1 MRVSVL
7 AFQFSAVIEGDLG
20 SASQVFTIF
29 IDLSVSGIC
38 DSTSSSFVIQFVK
51 IKPHLPRPQT
61 FSPTLNHSPD
71 QSGHSRG
78 SPENS
83 ISFRFCM
90 PLDLQLD
97 TGWLMTLGVVW
108 FTVPLFQLSADLFL
122 VSCAVTGLFF

>member
-29 IDLSVSGIC
+29 VDLSGSGIY
-38 DSTSSSFVIQFVK
+38 DSTSSSLVIHFVK

-61 FSPTLNHSPD
+61 FAPTLNHSPD

-78 SPENS
+78 SPDNS
-83 ISFRFCM
+83 IRFSFGM
-90 PLDLQLD
+90 SLDPQLD
-97 TGWLMTLGVVW
+97 TGWLMTLGW
-108 FTVPLFQLSADLFL
+108 FGSLCPSFNSQQICFWL
-122 VSCAVTGLFF
+122 SCAVTGLLL